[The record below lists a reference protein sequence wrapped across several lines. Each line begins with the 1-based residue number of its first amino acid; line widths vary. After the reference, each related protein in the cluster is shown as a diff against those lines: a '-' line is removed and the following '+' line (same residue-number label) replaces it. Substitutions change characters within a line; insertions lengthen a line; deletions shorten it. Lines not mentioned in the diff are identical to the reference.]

1 MSTES
6 VTPSNDHILCYP
18 LLLLSSIF
26 PSIRVFPNEW
36 ALSIS
41 WHFSFSISIS
51 TSNGYTGLISSR
63 IPDSSVGKESTCNSG
78 DPRFDSWV
86 GKIWWRRD
94 RLPSPVLL
102 GSPCGSAD
110 KESVCNAGDL
120 GWEDSLE
127 KRKVTH
133 SSMLAWRIPYI
144 SVHGVAELDMTEQLS
159 LSFRI
164 DWFNLLPVQWTL
176 KSLLQHHS
184 AKAPIPQCS
193 ASLWS
198 SSHIHTWLLEKP

>member
-94 RLPSPVLL
+94 RLPTPVYV
-102 GSPCGSAD
+102 GFPCGSTG
-110 KESVCNAGDL
+110 KESACKAGDL
-120 GWEDSLE
+120 GLIPRLGRSPGEGKGYPLQY
-127 KRKVTH
+127 
-133 SSMLAWRIPYI
+133 LAWRIPWI
-144 SVHGVAELDMTEQLS
+144 V
-159 LSFRI
+159 
-164 DWFNLLPVQWTL
+164 
-176 KSLLQHHS
+176 
-184 AKAPIPQCS
+184 
-193 ASLWS
+193 
-198 SSHIHTWLLEKP
+198 